1 MLEHCFPCVEFIEFE
16 FKFICIQIVL
26 FEWLEYRKRKMKG
39 EEKEKK
45 GATHFLLSARPTSFP
60 SPSPLFLPHGPRP
73 GPDPPAPRLSPLSS
87 FPPQPSPSQLSPS
100 RAQPP
105 TARSP
110 SFLSLAARSHRSA
123 PFFPLSS
130 FLPGAQRPEIS
141 GDLFTLGPHAKG
153 TSPPFK

>member
-1 MLEHCFPCVEFIEFE
+1 MLEYCFPCVEFIGFE
-16 FKFICIQIVL
+16 FKFICIQIVCL
-26 FEWLEYRKRKMKG
+26 NGFSVERKK
-39 EEKEKK
+39 KEKGK
-45 GATHFLLSARPTSFP
+45 GPSSRPALP
-60 SPSPLFLPHGPRP
+60 PLAGPALPSPLLSPRGPRP
-73 GPDPPAPRLSPLSS
+73 GPVLPARASSP
-87 FPPQPSPSQLSPS
+87 PS